1 MKKQQIRISNQ
12 EEFNKHLQHTSIT
25 TWVVLGAVIVA
36 LISFFLWSF
45 IYKIDVKLT
54 GKANVTSGTATLQ
67 IDDSDLNKLKVGQ
80 KVYIQNKEG
89 EILSFNDDQPMVSS
103 YALDDG
109 EYTYKIVL
117 RQLRPIDFLL
127 GKR

>member
-12 EEFNKHLQHTSIT
+12 EEFNKHLQHTSTT

-36 LISFFLWSF
+36 LVSFFVWSF
-45 IYKIDVKLT
+45 LFKIDVKLM
-54 GKANVTSGTATLQ
+54 GKANITSGEVTLQ
-67 IDDSDLNKLKVGQ
+67 ISDYELKKIEAGQ
-80 KVYIQNKEG
+80 KIFIEGQEG
-89 EILSFNDDQPMVSS
+89 EIISVQDNQPVVSS

-109 EYTYKIVL
+109 EYTFKIFIKK
-117 RQLRPIDFLL
+117 LRPIDFLL